1 MTVLLTNKNSI
12 NSDKM
17 SISNFFYKSTYSF
30 ILLLGIF
37 LSVSAQN
44 GPKKINFRANRLEYD
59 EAYLPGVDRFKGN
72 VVFTHDQTT
81 GYCDSAHFYKDRN
94 YMEGF
99 GERIRIN
106 LNDSLT
112 LYGKYLTY
120 DADLKIITIS
130 RNVILRDNNS
140 ALYTDS
146 LVYHTNTEHGYY
158 LTGGRMVSKDNILTS
173 LIGNYYTNLNR
184 IILEGNVKLV
194 NNSYQMT
201 CDSLAY
207 NTETETTYFI
217 SRTKLTSE
225 ENIIYTNSGW
235 YNTRKDVT
243 LLVDSVELHNKTQ
256 FLTGDSIYY
265 DKNLRF
271 GIGHQ
276 NIVVIDS
283 SKNYIIKGNY
293 VEHYELGGTSVVTDS
308 SLVILIENEDS
319 LYLHADTLKIF
330 FDSLQEPQHIQ
341 AYNKVKFYR
350 SDMQGACDSL
360 SYLTNDSILIMYYN
374 PVIWSGMNQL
384 SADTI
389 RFYIEDSSNIRVY
402 LIKSGF
408 IVSSLYEETEFNQI
422 KGLTITGYIQNQDL
436 KRVDVNG
443 NAECLYYIQE
453 EDSSLV
459 GINSSATSE
468 MRIFLENN
476 EVTSIT
482 FFNSPDGILHP
493 ENMLTPKERLLR
505 DFRWLIQYRALS
517 PKDIFHT
524 PIPRYKVTPEEEN

>member
-1 MTVLLTNKNSI
+1 M
-12 NSDKM
+12 
-17 SISNFFYKSTYSF
+17 
-30 ILLLGIF
+30 
-37 LSVSAQN
+37 
-44 GPKKINFRANRLEYD
+44 
-59 EAYLPGVDRFKGN
+59 
-72 VVFTHDQTT
+72 
-81 GYCDSAHFYKDRN
+81 
-94 YMEGF
+94 
-99 GERIRIN
+99 
-106 LNDSLT
+106 
-112 LYGKYLTY
+112 
-120 DADLKIITIS
+120 
-130 RNVILRDNNS
+130 
-140 ALYTDS
+140 
-146 LVYHTNTEHGYY
+146 
-158 LTGGRMVSKDNILTS
+158 
-173 LIGNYYTNLNR
+173 
-184 IILEGNVKLV
+184 
-194 NNSYQMT
+194 
-201 CDSLAY
+201 
-207 NTETETTYFI
+207 
-217 SRTKLTSE
+217 SE

-235 YNTRKDVT
+235 YNTKRDVT

-293 VEHYELGGTSVVTDS
+293 LEHYELGGTSVVTES

-319 LYLHADTLKIF
+319 LYLHADTIKIF

-350 SDMQGACDSL
+350 NDMQGACDSL

-389 RFYIEDSSNIRVY
+389 RFYIEDSSNIEVH

-408 IVSSLYEETEFNQI
+408 IVSSLFEETEFNQI
-422 KGLTITGYIQNQDL
+422 KGLTITGYIKNQEL

-476 EVTSIT
+476 DVTSIT

-493 ENMLTPKERLLR
+493 DNMLTPRKIIR
-505 DFRWLIQYRALS
+505 DFRC
-517 PKDIFHT
+517 
-524 PIPRYKVTPEEEN
+524 